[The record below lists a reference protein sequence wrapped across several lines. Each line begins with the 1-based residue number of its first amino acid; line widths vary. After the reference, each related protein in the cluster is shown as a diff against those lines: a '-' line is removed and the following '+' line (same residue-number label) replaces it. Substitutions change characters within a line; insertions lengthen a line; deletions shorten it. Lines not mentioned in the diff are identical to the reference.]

1 MRCCVSLL
9 ALAACAG
16 IAHAQARVNVYVF
29 DFSFSNRLPGLPI
42 ESDTFINAGDIVV
55 WIPIHEFHNTV
66 AAVGQDEYWNSPIL
80 DLTDTFEYQFTIP
93 GTYAYYCE
101 PHGWDNG
108 DGTVGG
114 MTGRIIVLPAPASIG
129 AASLALFVCVRRRR
143 ATRG

>member
-1 MRCCVSLL
+1 MRRFVALL

-16 IAHAQARVNVYVF
+16 MAHAQARVNVYVI
-29 DFSFSNRLPGLPI
+29 DFAFSNHLPEFPV
-42 ESDTFINAGDIVV
+42 ESDTYVNVGDIVV

-93 GTYAYYCE
+93 GTYTYYCE

-114 MTGRIIVLPAPASIG
+114 MTGRIIVLPAPASLG
-129 AASLALFVCVRRRR
+129 LLAMTGLLGVRRRR
-143 ATRG
+143 